1 MSFNDEGNGAS
12 DSSLANYK
20 VLRVG
25 DIAFEGHQN
34 KTYPYGRFV
43 LNDVGTGIMS
53 PRFTCLRPKT
63 EQVIEFWKYY
73 INDEYV
79 MNRILV
85 FATKAGTMMNEL
97 VIDDFNQQCVHVP
110 AEQEQTAI
118 GRLFTALDSLI
129 AAEQRKLNLLDKY
142 KDALLGALFPEV
154 GEDRP
159 KKRFKGFALPWET
172 QSFSQVFD
180 FLQNN
185 TLSRA
190 ELHTD
195 TGIAKVIHYGDILTK
210 LNTCLDVE
218 NTNLP
223 YTNDLAIATKYEN
236 SFLRDGDLVFAD
248 TAEDTTTGKCI
259 ELRDTRNNHVLAGL
273 HTMPCRPRRTFSCG
287 FLGYCLS
294 SQVYRKQLIPL
305 MQGIKVISISRT
317 ALQQTVIP
325 IPQIEEQD
333 RIGKLF
339 LVLDSLIAAVK
350 HKIELLELK
359 KRALL
364 QQMFV

>member
-129 AAEQRKLNLLDKY
+129 AAEQRKIDLLEQKKQAILALVFGHKLRFQTFKSDWQQYELGDITKIIGGGTPDTNTPSYWDGEINWFTPAEIGESTYVSESKRKITELGLNNSSAKLLPAKRTV
-142 KDALLGALFPEV
+142 LFTSRASIGNAAILQV
-154 GEDRP
+154 SACTNQ
-159 KKRFKGFALPWET
+159 GF
-172 QSFSQVFD
+172 QSF
-180 FLQNN
+180 
-185 TLSRA
+185 
-190 ELHTD
+190 
-195 TGIAKVIHYGDILTK
+195 IASEH
-210 LNTCLDVE
+210 LDV
-218 NTNLP
+218 
-223 YTNDLAIATKYEN
+223 Y
-236 SFLRDGDLVFAD
+236 FLYSMCNQIKHEANKKAAGSTF
-248 TAEDTTTGKCI
+248 I
-259 ELRDTRNNHVLAGL
+259 EISG
-273 HTMPCRPRRTFSCG
+273 
-287 FLGYCLS
+287 
-294 SQVYRKQLIPL
+294 KQLAKLKVLIPE
-305 MQGIKVISISRT
+305 
-317 ALQQTVIP
+317 LQ
-325 IPQIEEQD
+325 EQQM
-333 RIGKLF
+333 IGELF
-339 LVLDSLIAAVK
+339 AEFDTIIDLEK
-350 HKIELLELK
+350 HKTELLELK
-359 KRALL
+359 KKALL